1 MMSCTLRWDCTCAD
15 GGQPSCAPPATHSC
29 FPTVVPVGTL
39 RHDTVKL
46 VCFSPFKLRRCVW
59 LSRQRLTT
67 ASDSDLA
74 VNLGLRVTSKGEPR
88 EGKRTDSETDEVLAK
103 RPQALVPVLEKRRA
117 SVFLC
122 CCCAHTRIGNDT
134 MHCTMQPIVHIIPP
148 RSPRD

>member
-15 GGQPSCAPPATHSC
+15 GGQPSLRLPHTRVFQRS
-29 FPTVVPVGTL
+29 TL

-59 LSRQRLTT
+59 LSRQWLTT

-74 VNLGLRVTSKGEPR
+74 VNLGLRVTSKGKPR

-103 RPQALVPVLEKRRA
+103 TPQALVPVLEKRRA